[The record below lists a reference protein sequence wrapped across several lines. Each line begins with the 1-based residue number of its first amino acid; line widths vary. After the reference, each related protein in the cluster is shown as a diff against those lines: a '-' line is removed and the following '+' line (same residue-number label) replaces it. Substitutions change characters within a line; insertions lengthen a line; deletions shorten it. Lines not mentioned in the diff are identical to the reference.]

1 MDKRFIVEEVVPFDR
16 IKEVIELQI
25 KLLYQSC
32 TSLVL
37 ANEFDKAKN
46 YARRAEKLEH
56 LLTQLQT
63 QTKSFTLA
71 ETQEMFRTL

>member
-25 KLLYQSC
+25 KLHYQSC

-37 ANEFDKAKN
+37 ANEFDKAKD
-46 YARRAEKLEH
+46 YARRAEKLEQ
-56 LLTQLQT
+56 LLTQL